1 RHPESRAARGRP
13 RRRADRRGGTQGAPG
28 PGDRSAAESVATPR
42 AAPLRFAQ
50 RNPLR
55 YIGSMPL
62 ATATKI
68 RALRRDFK
76 TGAAIADLLGVNRS
90 PVTRWLRGAGID
102 PLNAERTD
110 LPQLARF
117 RGSVMVPQ
125 VLLRRGLPLA
135 LAALELD
142 DRAKLVDLDDP
153 GVLAARRLRPSHV
166 ATRQRSVT
174 QPQALA
180 LYRGGAA
187 GLRWWSTFE

>member
-1 RHPESRAARGRP
+1 MAIEPVAAVV
-13 RRRADRRGGTQGAPG
+13 
-28 PGDRSAAESVATPR
+28 E
-42 AAPLRFAQ
+42 
-50 RNPLR
+50 
-55 YIGSMPL
+55 
-62 ATATKI
+62 
-68 RALRRDFK
+68 
-76 TGAAIADLLGVNRS
+76 
-90 PVTRWLRGAGID
+90 
-102 PLNAERTD
+102 
-110 LPQLARF
+110 QLARF

-180 LYRGGAA
+180 FYRGGAA
-187 GLRWWSTFE
+187 GLRWWSTFESLWTNVTLFDRATPRLRVADVRRLSPGDADVHDAAELLGIAPA

>member
-1 RHPESRAARGRP
+1 MAIEPVAAVV
-13 RRRADRRGGTQGAPG
+13 
-28 PGDRSAAESVATPR
+28 E
-42 AAPLRFAQ
+42 
-50 RNPLR
+50 
-55 YIGSMPL
+55 
-62 ATATKI
+62 
-68 RALRRDFK
+68 
-76 TGAAIADLLGVNRS
+76 
-90 PVTRWLRGAGID
+90 
-102 PLNAERTD
+102 
-110 LPQLARF
+110 QLARF

-180 LYRGGAA
+180 FYRGGAA
-187 GLRWWSTFE
+187 GLRWWSTFESLWTNVTLFDRAAPRLRLASLRRLDVEDPAVREAAELLGIAPA

>member
-1 RHPESRAARGRP
+1 MAIEPVAAVV
-13 RRRADRRGGTQGAPG
+13 
-28 PGDRSAAESVATPR
+28 E
-42 AAPLRFAQ
+42 
-50 RNPLR
+50 
-55 YIGSMPL
+55 
-62 ATATKI
+62 
-68 RALRRDFK
+68 
-76 TGAAIADLLGVNRS
+76 
-90 PVTRWLRGAGID
+90 
-102 PLNAERTD
+102 
-110 LPQLARF
+110 QLARF

-187 GLRWWSTFE
+187 GLRWWSTFESLWTNVTLFDRAAPRLRLASVRRLHAEDPAVREAAELLGIAPA